1 MIDKRQLRL
10 AMLYAV
16 LAAFML
22 FEAFSRD
29 PVSYWRLALGVVG
42 LGFAA
47 DVLRR
52 HLKR

>member
-16 LAAFML
+16 LSGFMF

-29 PVSYWRLALGVVG
+29 PVSYWRLALGVAG